1 MYFSMAT
8 YIKYEETVQ
17 IQYINV
23 DIDYSLSLNDPST
36 FKFNGDYIKNNNNY
50 IFF

>member
-1 MYFSMAT
+1 MAT

-23 DIDYSLSLNDPST
+23 DIDYSLSLNDPSI

-50 IFF
+50 IYF